1 MENDKPGAGG
11 LGDSL
16 RRLSGSLLE
25 GLQLRLDLALVEV
38 QEEKQRLFVLLAGLL
53 LVAGSAFMAFLCL
66 NLLLIASF
74 WDHRISLALG
84 LSVFYALTAAVA
96 GWAVVR
102 WFRSSPGPF
111 AATLEEIRKD
121 RVYLTPDR

>member
-1 MENDKPGAGG
+1 MQNDKPGARS

-16 RRLSGSLLE
+16 RRLGGTLLE

-38 QEEKQRLFVLLAGLL
+38 QEEKQRLFALLAGLL

-74 WDHRISLALG
+74 WDHR
-84 LSVFYALTAAVA
+84 V
-96 GWAVVR
+96 
-102 WFRSSPGPF
+102 
-111 AATLEEIRKD
+111 
-121 RVYLTPDR
+121 